1 MQSELPPTLMLGR
14 VMMRASIQ
22 NPVRLPV
29 RLMIVL
35 QQAGRWAVKCIRVLR
50 PHPALYECVC
60 IGGRV
65 VGGRCLEVEAELV
78 ME

>member
-1 MQSELPPTLMLGR
+1 
-14 VMMRASIQ
+14 MRASIQ

-35 QQAGRWAVKCIRVLR
+35 QQARRWAVKCIRVLR

-60 IGGRV
+60 

-78 ME
+78 LGWCCLCGG

>member
-35 QQAGRWAVKCIRVLR
+35 QQARRWTVKCIRVLR
-50 PHPALYECVC
+50 PHPALYECMC
-60 IGGRV
+60 GGV
-65 VGGRCLEVEAELV
+65 LWVGDVWKWRLNW
-78 ME
+78 